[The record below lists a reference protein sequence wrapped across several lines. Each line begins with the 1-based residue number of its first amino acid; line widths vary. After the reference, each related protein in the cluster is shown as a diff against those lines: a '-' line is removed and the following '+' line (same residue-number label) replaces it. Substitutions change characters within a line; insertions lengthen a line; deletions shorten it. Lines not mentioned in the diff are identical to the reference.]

1 MYNRYRAPLGYAAF
15 GLILF
20 AGFLFATFP
29 YSATLSKVLAPM
41 GFQFSSASQEIN
53 FPFGAQ
59 LTGVRVNSLTSA
71 ASGPM
76 IAREPIIECPVMSIA
91 PSILS
96 LLTFQPGVRL
106 KASLYDGIARATI
119 RPSGGGT
126 AISYDLDAMNIA
138 EQHLFALP
146 VGSASGTISGHGQ
159 LWLSPADLATD
170 TGDGEMNGAGF
181 AIMSDFLNAPIRL
194 GEAHAN
200 YKLDHGVLTIENL
213 KTTGADLTLTAIG
226 TIQLA
231 PNPAESKVAIQFT
244 LMPTP
249 AAMSRLA
256 LLFALLPHPPGPRPY
271 QLSGTLSAP
280 RIS

>member
-96 LLTFQPGVRL
+96 LLTFQPGARL

-126 AISYDLDAMNIA
+126 AISYDLDALNIA

-146 VGSASGTISGHGQ
+146 VASASGTISGHRQ

-170 TGDGEMNGAGF
+170 TGIRAMNGARLT
-181 AIMSDFLNAPIRL
+181 ITSDYLTAPIR
-194 GEAHAN
+194 AAN
-200 YKLDHGVLTIENL
+200 
-213 KTTGADLTLTAIG
+213 
-226 TIQLA
+226 
-231 PNPAESKVAIQFT
+231 
-244 LMPTP
+244 
-249 AAMSRLA
+249 
-256 LLFALLPHPPGPRPY
+256 
-271 QLSGTLSAP
+271 
-280 RIS
+280 